1 MTRES
6 AQSFKFATPLS
17 DDSEVTRCAVF
28 VLFLPLAG
36 CADLASVRR
45 SPSLPAPAAPDLAA
59 YRIGCPDVLEVAFGE
74 KPEWDCLAAV
84 DVDGTASLG
93 ELGRVAVQGLTT
105 TEAREAIAE
114 SAGHAPNGVVV
125 AVAVPRSGIVFITGP
140 DNKRIR
146 AVAYPGPTP
155 VLDFLQLAG
164 AIQPK
169 ESKLNDVY
177 VVRPNVAANAPPRV
191 YHVDVEAVLLDG
203 DPTTNV
209 VVESSDHVYVG
220 ETRRASF
227 ARLLPDWARP
237 AYRKLVGLMPQWD

>member
-1 MTRES
+1 MN
-6 AQSFKFATPLS
+6 
-17 DDSEVTRCAVF
+17 RCAV
-28 VLFLPLAG
+28 LLLLLPLAG
-36 CADLASVRR
+36 CADFASVRR
-45 SPSLPAPAAPDLAA
+45 TPPLPAPAPPDLAA
-59 YRIGCPDVLEVAFGE
+59 YRIGCPDVLDVAFAE
-74 KPEWDCLAAV
+74 KPEWDCIVAV
-84 DVDGTASLG
+84 DVDGTAPLG
-93 ELGRVAVQGLTT
+93 ELGRVPVQGLTS
-105 TEAREAIAE
+105 TEARAAIAE
-114 SAGHAPNGVVV
+114 AANHAMENVRVVV
-125 AVAVPRSGIVFITGP
+125 AVPRAGTVFVSGP

-177 VVRPNVAANAPPRV
+177 VVRPNITADGPPKV

-209 VVESSDHVYVG
+209 LVESSDHVYVG

-227 ARLLPDWARP
+227 SRLLPEWARP
-237 AYRKLVGLMPQWD
+237 IYRRLVGLMPSWE

>member
-1 MTRES
+1 
-6 AQSFKFATPLS
+6 
-17 DDSEVTRCAVF
+17 VNRCAI
-28 VLFLPLAG
+28 LLLLLPLAG

-45 SPSLPAPAAPDLAA
+45 SPPLPAPAPPDLAA
-59 YRIGCPDVLEVAFGE
+59 YRIGCPDVLEVGFAE
-74 KPEWDCLAAV
+74 RPEWDCLVAV
-84 DVDGTASLG
+84 DVDGSIPLG
-93 ELGRVAVQGLTT
+93 EAGRVPVQGLTT
-105 TEAREAIAE
+105 TEARTAIAE
-114 SAGHAPNGVVV
+114 STGLGEAGILVVV
-125 AVAVPRSGIVFITGP
+125 AVPRAGKVFITGP

-177 VVRPNVAANAPPRV
+177 VVRPNVAANSAPKV

-203 DPTTNV
+203 DPATNV
-209 VVESSDHVYVG
+209 LVESSDHVYVG

-237 AYRKLVGLMPQWD
+237 AYRRIVGLLPQWD